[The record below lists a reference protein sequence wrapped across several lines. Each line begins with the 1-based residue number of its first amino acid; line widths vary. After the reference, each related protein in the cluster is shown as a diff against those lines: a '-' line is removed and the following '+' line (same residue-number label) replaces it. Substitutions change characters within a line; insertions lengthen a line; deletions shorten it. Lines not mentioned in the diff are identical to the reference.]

1 MQKSSRRSVFE
12 LGNMPTNSSF
22 IFRHT
27 VFRDSGM
34 MLLKSTVLLL
44 VKDRICVAHFHVIFV
59 VFERV
64 DIDYKFK
71 LILYNLKSCMKFY
84 QN

>member
-1 MQKSSRRSVFE
+1 
-12 LGNMPTNSSF
+12 
-22 IFRHT
+22 
-27 VFRDSGM
+27 M